1 MRCKKI
7 ALPLKGIIFFVCGNQ
22 NGLTK
27 ASRNHSFILNR
38 LDKSGMSEYSNI
50 FGYSNIFLRILNIRI
65 RILKFCLTNI
75 FEYSRFFLRIF
86 TNILV
91 SKILYIDN
99 FYAFKTTTY
108 IFLNFLLKQFL
119 QMIQLNQDLIRSSKT
134 GCGLDS
140 PGIPYCR
147 LYLTRVKLSVA
158 VCTSFISISWFKDL
172 AYLCPQ
178 KSYRLLM
185 LILRFQEKM
194 CNYLKL

>member
-1 MRCKKI
+1 
-7 ALPLKGIIFFVCGNQ
+7 
-22 NGLTK
+22 
-27 ASRNHSFILNR
+27 
-38 LDKSGMSEYSNI
+38 MSEYSNI

-99 FYAFKTTTY
+99 FHAFKTTTY

-147 LYLTRVKLSVA
+147 LYLTRV
-158 VCTSFISISWFKDL
+158 
-172 AYLCPQ
+172 
-178 KSYRLLM
+178 
-185 LILRFQEKM
+185 
-194 CNYLKL
+194 NYLQLCVLHSFQFHDLKIQHICVLKSHIVY

>member
-1 MRCKKI
+1 
-7 ALPLKGIIFFVCGNQ
+7 
-22 NGLTK
+22 
-27 ASRNHSFILNR
+27 
-38 LDKSGMSEYSNI
+38 MSEYSNI

-185 LILRFQEKM
+185 LILRFQEICVPFSNCKLQK
-194 CNYLKL
+194 CNA